1 MTEPYMTP
9 QEAAEYLRLELQTI
23 YKRCAA
29 GTIPCHRRGRLI
41 RFRRSELDAWL
52 QGGDDTNTGDAA

>member
-9 QEAAEYLRLELQTI
+9 QEAADYLRLDVQTV
-23 YKRCAA
+23 YKRATA

-52 QGGDDTNTGDAA
+52 RGDTSEEPSHV